1 MAEPHALT
9 SQGILFFFS
18 VIVGFIYDSIAEQLG
33 WTVCIV
39 CFLVFVD
46 ISSMAPLLLTF
57 PEVVTRSDLGTEE
70 KKSGDRKIKRHAKN
84 N

>member
-1 MAEPHALT
+1 M
-9 SQGILFFFS
+9 
-18 VIVGFIYDSIAEQLG
+18 AEQLG

-57 PEVVTRSDLGTEE
+57 PEVVTHSDLGTEE

-84 N
+84 NWLGAFTIQHLLLFLVR